1 MRRLLIA
8 AFALLVVSFPLPAQD
23 AKAPKPIKALLV
35 IGGGFHDYKT
45 QKDALAKGISARGNI
60 DVVIS
65 YDSDKGTKHL
75 NPAYE
80 KPDWS
85 KGYDIVIHDE
95 CCADISDKAIVD
107 RILQPHRDGLPAV
120 VLHCGM
126 HSFRVKSDEWFKFTG
141 LTTRSHGDQL
151 PIAISFNPDSP
162 ITKNLVPWTTI
173 NEELYKEE
181 RLWKT
186 ASPLAK
192 GKQRVAKGKQQENDY
207 VVAWTNTYNEKTKVF
222 ATTLGH
228 NNATVEDPRY
238 LDLVTNGL
246 LWATGHLTNEGR
258 PAAGYEAK
266 K

>member
-1 MRRLLIA
+1 MRRILIA
-8 AFALLVVSFPLPAQD
+8 VVALVGTSLSVVAAQYT
-23 AKAPKPIKALLV
+23 KTPKPIKALLV

-45 QKDALAKGISARGNI
+45 QKDILAKGIASRANI
-60 DVVIS
+60 EVVVS
-65 YDSDKGTKHL
+65 YDQDKGTKHL
-75 NPAYE
+75 NPAFE
-80 KPDWS
+80 NPDWS
-85 KGYDIVIHDE
+85 KGYDVVIHDE
-95 CCADISDKAIVD
+95 CTADITDKGVVD
-107 RILQPHRDGLPAV
+107 RILQPHRDGVPAV

-126 HSFRVKSDEWFKFTG
+126 HCFRVKSDEWFKFTG
-141 LTTRSHGDQL
+141 LTTRSHGPQL

-181 RLWKT
+181 SLWKT
-186 ASPLAK
+186 ATPLA
-192 GKQRVAKGKQQENDY
+192 RGKQQKNDY

-222 ATTLGH
+222 STTLGH

-246 LWATGHLTNEGR
+246 LWATGHLSPEGR